1 MKPTTETNDA
11 KVKAEAAK
19 AAESDRQNLAQK
31 REDDAEAADDLAKR
45 EGFPGAFGHARKPD
59 PFKPVED
66 ELARD
71 NSALK
76 RLCETAIKAC
86 EDVAKAERV
95 TDKECRLATAAA
107 DQIRHIERTL
117 T

>member
-1 MKPTTETNDA
+1 MKPSNETTNDA

-19 AAESDRQNLAQK
+19 AAEADRQDLAQK
-31 REDDAEAADDLAKR
+31 REDAAEDAAKR
-45 EGFPGAFGHARKPD
+45 EGFPNAFGHAKQPD
-59 PFKPVED
+59 PFKPVEE

-76 RLCETAIKAC
+76 RACAAAIKAC
-86 EDVAKAERV
+86 EDVAKVERI

-117 T
+117 S